1 MDGIKSDPQR
11 QSVAV
16 PFRILPSTGP
26 RPLRLLVLG
35 GLLIIGCG
43 GLAIEIGIVS
53 GALPPIGNWGSVS
66 WRTTYNGQPS
76 ADGAW
81 VMIAILAV
89 ALALT
94 LYNLG
99 REIFYLRRGSRY
111 WIEISSGGI
120 SLISPLARRDY
131 RWESVSP
138 FALRTLRTRSWRIL
152 RIAARAGGWRWVW
165 IRSDDFATELAD
177 SRREA
182 AEILVGT
189 LNDVLCQVGAGRNS
203 IVQLPAGLRIEAAT
217 DFVEKP
223 IGRVATVVRGR

>member
-81 VMIAILAV
+81 VMIAILENNQQPDGTV
-89 ALALT
+89 RVPPVLAP
-94 LYNLG
+94 
-99 REIFYLRRGSRY
+99 
-111 WIEISSGGI
+111 WMGGI
-120 SLISPLARRDY
+120 
-131 RWESVSP
+131 
-138 FALRTLRTRSWRIL
+138 
-152 RIAARAGGWRWVW
+152 
-165 IRSDDFATELAD
+165 
-177 SRREA
+177 
-182 AEILVGT
+182 
-189 LNDVLCQVGAGRNS
+189 DV
-203 IVQLPAGLRIEAAT
+203 IKP
-217 DFVEKP
+217 EK
-223 IGRVATVVRGR
+223 